1 MAKKVEKKITENLK
15 GGNTVSVV
23 GTQVSQFSNLTGA
36 EMLAKAKANVVERKR
51 LAEENKE
58 LYKLYHDTKA
68 HRKTSST
75 EEKIQALTAKL
86 EALKNLKTK

>member
-1 MAKKVEKKITENLK
+1 MAKKVEKKITENLE

-23 GTQVSQFSNLTGA
+23 GTQFTNLTAA
-36 EMLAKAKANVVERKR
+36 ELLAKAKANVVERKR

-58 LYKLYHDTKA
+58 LYRLYHDSKA
-68 HRKTSST
+68 QRKTSST

-86 EALKNLKTK
+86 EALKNLKK